1 MESKYTVAVWRAS
14 TPWRYGEQVHRGG
27 MESKYTVAVV
37 EADASTT
44 V

>member
-1 MESKYTVAVWRAS
+1 M
-14 TPWRYGEQVHRGG
+14 PDGEQVHRGG